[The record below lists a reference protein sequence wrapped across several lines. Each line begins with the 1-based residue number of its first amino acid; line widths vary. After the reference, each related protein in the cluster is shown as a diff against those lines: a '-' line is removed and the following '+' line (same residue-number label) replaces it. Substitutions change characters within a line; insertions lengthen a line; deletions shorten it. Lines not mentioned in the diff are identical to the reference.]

1 MSRGICAIAQA
12 RTRDRDLS
20 SPMSARALGQT
31 DPASVRAGALTSLGP
46 NNSQRGQAYLG
57 TVLLIVGRFIIP
69 LSQPPHKPLR
79 WLYRQCVH
87 IALEP
92 DLATRGSGGQH
103 FASCCR
109 FASAITPVT
118 ARID

>member
-1 MSRGICAIAQA
+1 LGCTIIDHRRLNITWPQQLPNVAFRKNLYGFIEDLQNDFDLWIQSR
-12 RTRDRDLS
+12 
-20 SPMSARALGQT
+20 
-31 DPASVRAGALTSLGP
+31 
-46 NNSQRGQAYLG
+46 QRGQAYLG
-57 TVLLIVGRFIIP
+57 TVLLIVGGFIIP

-87 IALEP
+87 MALEP
-92 DLATRGSGGQH
+92 DLVTRGSGVQH

-109 FASAITPVT
+109 FSSAITPIT